1 MLPQLGR
8 SPTDSCA
15 PTLFFYPISK
25 ILQLLSPSFEP
36 PSELN
41 AMSRVTNLNPAV
53 ANQPVSLGSM
63 DIYSL
68 SSSEKHHHDHSHA
81 AHQRLASSST
91 CERDS
96 NHPSRKHFYNS
107 RLTRF
112 FLAGLLTLLIVSVV
126 LVIFSLTDVDLFG
139 FGMDGLVKRAVDSTT
154 GNNGTFVNN
163 KRRLGRLT
171 SGAGVIFDFKSPVY
185 LIVIF
190 VGLLVVII
198 LAIMLSAWCCRGP

>member
-15 PTLFFYPISK
+15 PTLFFYPIFK
-25 ILQLLSPSFEP
+25 ILQRLSPSFEP
-36 PSELN
+36 PPELN

-81 AHQRLASSST
+81 AHQCLASSSS
-91 CERDS
+91 CECDS

-112 FLAGLLTLLIVSVV
+112 FLAGLLTFLIVSVV

-139 FGMDGLVKRAVDSTT
+139 FGMGGLVKRAADSTT

-171 SGAGVIFDFKSPVY
+171 SGAVVNFDFIHQYTSSLFSSVC
-185 LIVIF
+185 
-190 VGLLVVII
+190 
-198 LAIMLSAWCCRGP
+198 WW